1 MRFNTEMLETEST
14 FVSGKF
20 RWRRWIIAK
29 ASLLPSLPLTN
40 PASLLFTRMFLP
52 LAVLTWSKGF
62 GHQPV
67 LPLLW
72 VQAVQQVQDVTSGSP
87 RFLNSSFKDSASSKM
102 SVSLRSYESSGM
114 YSELLSYPPSDIWP
128 VYVYFYSELFIQK
141 LSNNIFQS
149 ALYYS
154 IFLL

>member
-52 LAVLTWSKGF
+52 LADLTRSKGF
-62 GHQPV
+62 GHRPV
-67 LPLLW
+67 LPLLQ

-87 RFLNSSFKDSASSKM
+87 RFLNSSFKDSASSKCLYHLDHM
-102 SVSLRSYESSGM
+102 NPQGCTQSCCHPHPLTSDLYMYIFILNCLYKNYQIIFSSQ
-114 YSELLSYPPSDIWP
+114 PSTTP
-128 VYVYFYSELFIQK
+128 SF
-141 LSNNIFQS
+141 
-149 ALYYS
+149 
-154 IFLL
+154 